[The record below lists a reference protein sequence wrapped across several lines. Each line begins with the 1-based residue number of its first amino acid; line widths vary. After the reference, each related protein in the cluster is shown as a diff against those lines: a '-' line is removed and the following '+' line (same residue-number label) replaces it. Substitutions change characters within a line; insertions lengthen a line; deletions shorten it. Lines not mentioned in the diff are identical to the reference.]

1 MEKIYNKL
9 VRDNI
14 PDIIRDD
21 NRTPVTRNLTDAE
34 YEKELYRKLVEECNE
49 VYEAEDNSE
58 TCKELAD
65 VLEVIRAI
73 ANVKGKTL
81 EDIIKLADDKRNK
94 RGGFSYTDMTI
105 LNTYAMQ
112 FSDNI
117 VQEIEIINPELII
130 CCGIGLKRII
140 NMVYKKCNKN
150 LNKDIIEVHHL
161 SYVVGDDICMNEF
174 KDELKGINRLN
185 RK

>member
-1 MEKIYNKL
+1 MIGTISPYYWEVDMEKIYNKL

-21 NRTPVTRNLTDAE
+21 NETPVTRILTDGE
-34 YEKELYRKLVEECNE
+34 YEIELYRKLVEECKE
-49 VYEAEDNSE
+49 VFEAENDNE

-94 RGGFSYTDMTI
+94 RGGFSKRVYLEKSI
-105 LNTYAMQ
+105 Q
-112 FSDNI
+112 KE
-117 VQEIEIINPELII
+117 EIE
-130 CCGIGLKRII
+130 R
-140 NMVYKKCNKN
+140 
-150 LNKDIIEVHHL
+150 
-161 SYVVGDDICMNEF
+161 
-174 KDELKGINRLN
+174 
-185 RK
+185 

>member
-73 ANVKGKTL
+73 ANVKWKTL

-94 RGGFSYTDMTI
+94 RGGFSKRVYLEKI
-105 LNTYAMQ
+105 YKERRFWKINCIQKLL
-112 FSDNI
+112 FNI
-117 VQEIEIINPELII
+117 
-130 CCGIGLKRII
+130 
-140 NMVYKKCNKN
+140 
-150 LNKDIIEVHHL
+150 
-161 SYVVGDDICMNEF
+161 
-174 KDELKGINRLN
+174 
-185 RK
+185 

>member
-94 RGGFSYTDMTI
+94 RGGFSKRVYLEKSI
-105 LNTYAMQ
+105 KKE
-112 FSDNI
+112 
-117 VQEIEIINPELII
+117 EIE
-130 CCGIGLKRII
+130 R
-140 NMVYKKCNKN
+140 
-150 LNKDIIEVHHL
+150 
-161 SYVVGDDICMNEF
+161 
-174 KDELKGINRLN
+174 
-185 RK
+185 

>member
-21 NRTPVTRNLTDAE
+21 NETPVTRILIDGE
-34 YEKELYRKLVEECNE
+34 YERELYRKLVEECKE

-73 ANVKGKTL
+73 ANVKGKSL
-81 EDIIKLADDKRNK
+81 EDIIKLAEDKRNK
-94 RGGFSYTDMTI
+94 RGGFSKRIYLEKSI
-105 LNTYAMQ
+105 KKE
-112 FSDNI
+112 
-117 VQEIEIINPELII
+117 EIE
-130 CCGIGLKRII
+130 R
-140 NMVYKKCNKN
+140 
-150 LNKDIIEVHHL
+150 
-161 SYVVGDDICMNEF
+161 
-174 KDELKGINRLN
+174 
-185 RK
+185 